1 MSSVQHPLSRSR
13 CNLSGLRDNGTFKL
27 FTEALHEHLAEL
39 RAEYEDSEANE
50 FTRGKVQAI
59 KEVLNLLS
67 EQNIR

>member
-13 CNLSGLRDNGTFKL
+13 CNLSGLRDNGTFKV

-50 FTRGKVQAI
+50 FTRG
-59 KEVLNLLS
+59 
-67 EQNIR
+67 